1 MVARTGP
8 TLSQAYDVE
17 QVGSDRAVHRSRI
30 RVSGSSP
37 EIDAPVRAGSEKHRH
52 QVSIPSRYASLM
64 PGVRRN
70 ASVVQ
75 YMIPRVPII
84 ERSNRSARSNQPTR
98 SIPRPRSRDG
108 APTSRQFATSAWP
121 KSIVANPWRRPVSV
135 RVRSRPNW
143 SAIRCAHSTSRVM
156 RFYAISAL
164 VRICS
169 VSPDAT
175 IGSYPVEISGDPVR
189 RSPDDI
195 THDGQY
201 HFVICATR

>member
-1 MVARTGP
+1 MHSTFARSTPPDVRMVARTGP

-108 APTSRQFATSAWP
+108 APTSRQFA
-121 KSIVANPWRRPVSV
+121 
-135 RVRSRPNW
+135 
-143 SAIRCAHSTSRVM
+143 
-156 RFYAISAL
+156 ISAL
-164 VRICS
+164 VGICS
-169 VSPDAT
+169 VSPDAI
-175 IGSYPVEISGDPVR
+175 IGSYPVEISRDPVR